1 MCSTTG
7 ARQPAAAAA
16 GVGKSLCLCYAFAD
30 LLGKLL
36 RGLSLGREAGFSP
49 HTSPELEAQGP
60 NSLGSPRAPVPQ
72 PEDRQPH
79 CSCNRRFTAS
89 RRPELRSS
97 RCRRRCERSRD
108 AIQGCT
114 PPCAHDATPSSVPP
128 TARQAVALLLPFGT
142 PGLLFWT
149 HGRATSEGE
158 AAFPERAEARSAAG
172 PDRRLCAEGELTG
185 TGKSCSEGRR
195 RWVVGGGGGWGRRSP
210 SYLQSRKYSAQLT
223 EPGAEAAAAA
233 SYASVCASV
242 PGDWASSVRLVASA
256 SARGPVRLGA
266 GRGGRALD
274 PPQGGGL
281 DPGPWRPPA
290 LRRTH
295 PPAKA
300 LASRRN
306 RSSAFVSPPPRARGP
321 CHPAPTADSLL
332 PPPFLPAFHP
342 PPLLSLC
349 LLRSPAAVGSPCSQ
363 RLID

>member
-195 RWVVGGGGGWGRRSP
+195 RWVGEAIALLSP
-210 SYLQSRKYSAQLT
+210 KSKVLRAVNRAGSRGSCCRLLRI
-223 EPGAEAAAAA
+223 GLRL
-233 SYASVCASV
+233 CA
-242 PGDWASSVRLVASA
+242 G
-256 SARGPVRLGA
+256 RLGIQRPPGRLRLRA
-266 GRGGRALD
+266 GTSAPRGWARRPRPRPATRRRTRPRALA
-274 PPQGGGL
+274 
-281 DPGPWRPPA
+281 PA
-290 LRRTH
+290 STQTH
-295 PPAKA
+295 PPA
-300 LASRRN
+300 
-306 RSSAFVSPPPRARGP
+306 G
-321 CHPAPTADSLL
+321 
-332 PPPFLPAFHP
+332 
-342 PPLLSLC
+342 
-349 LLRSPAAVGSPCSQ
+349 
-363 RLID
+363 